1 MAECIACKS
10 DYTPGGPCPR
20 CGTDNRPWE
29 QWRRDRRGRRGWV
42 DFMSPGWYLPILLTI
57 LILPVGIAGVW
68 ALWRIKQ
75 LVWSW
80 SVPLLVVLTFFCILI
95 VTGTYE
101 GRDRLRE
108 SELLNQVRRGPARF
122 FGAQFRIAAALI
134 SAVIA
139 TLAWTIVILSRPA
152 IGGLNYFWYL
162 LITVESQGLF
172 SAATLETVIGILTL
186 GGPLSIAAVGYVS
199 LALASVYSASVSL
212 AVGYA
217 YRMNQQ
223 VPLPIFLS
231 PVRLV
236 RLVRSEAEQECS
248 SLGPGLV
255 WEGMERTRD
264 GGVKLTARY
273 RLDRKVLEDLA
284 GEKTDLPMHTKCE
297 VLADPWGR
305 IHRITP
311 KSELQV

>member
-42 DFMSPGWYLPILLTI
+42 DFMSPGWYLPIILTI
-57 LILPVGIAGVW
+57 LILPVGLAGVW

-80 SVPLLVVLTFFCILI
+80 SVPLLVILTFFCILI

-122 FGAQFRIAAALI
+122 FGAQSRIAAAIILAVAVI
-134 SAVIA
+134 SA
-139 TLAWTIVILSRPA
+139 WTVVILSRPVTA
-152 IGGLNYFWYL
+152 ESNHVEYL
-162 LITVESQGLF
+162 LNTIESQGLF
-172 SAATLETVIGILTL
+172 STATSGAVIDILTR
-186 GGPLSIAAVGYVS
+186 GGPLCIAAVGYLS
-199 LALASVYSASVSL
+199 LALASVYSSSLSL
-212 AVGYA
+212 ALGYA
-217 YRMNQQ
+217 QRMNQR

-236 RLVRSEAEQECS
+236 KLVRSEAEQECS

-255 WEGMERTRD
+255 WEGMERARD

-284 GEKTDLPMHTKCE
+284 GKKADLPMHTKCE

-311 KSELQV
+311 KAELQV